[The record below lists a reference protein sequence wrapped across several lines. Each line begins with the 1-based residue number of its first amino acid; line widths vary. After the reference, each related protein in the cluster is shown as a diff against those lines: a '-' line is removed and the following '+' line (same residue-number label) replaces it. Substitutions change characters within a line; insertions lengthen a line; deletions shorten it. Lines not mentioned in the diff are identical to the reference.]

1 LDTKLKTNNDMQALN
16 NLKQYAN
23 LQEDW
28 YFKLQLDLL
37 EVEIKEL
44 ENKAKLSVYK
54 SINK

>member
-1 LDTKLKTNNDMQALN
+1 MEALN
-16 NLKQYAN
+16 KLKQYAN
-23 LQEDW
+23 LQNDW

-37 EVEIKEL
+37 EVEIKTL

>member
-1 LDTKLKTNNDMQALN
+1 LDTKLKTNNMQSLY

-44 ENKAKLSVYK
+44 ETKLLNK
-54 SINK
+54 